1 MCGVFYLRPKFLTMR
16 YRIEIWTIKQL
27 LDMFDQKRLTLNPPY
42 QRNEI
47 WTERLQRDLIST
59 IKKGLPIPNFFLH
72 ERDRNSFDVA
82 DGQQRTRAMLQYRNG
97 EISDNAKIKFQHEA
111 SFLNYKLSVQIIDSS
126 VSQDEIMEFYVKVNR
141 AGLKLNTAELR
152 KADNFDSRILSVLE
166 RLTESLEFK
175 AIDIFTKRQQDR
187 MVDRE
192 YIEELAALLLFG
204 VQDKKE
210 SAIKKLYESEGTLTT
225 EQLKEMEKEFKNI
238 LALVNRMQSQFD
250 FAGSR
255 YSQRNDFYTLFQF
268 IHEVSPQSDNF
279 FRTCFEVL
287 FTIAPDISP
296 SNDECEPFQD
306 YALNCVS
313 QSNSKKAREHRIGFF
328 KDLLL
333 NESSTPNHTQQ
344 AILDYYDLVTG
355 VLLKQNGNY
364 FTIDAQKISPKFLL
378 EAQ

>member
-1 MCGVFYLRPKFLTMR
+1 MR

-27 LDMFDQKRLTLNPPY
+27 LDVFDQKRLTLNPPY

-47 WTERLQRDLIST
+47 WTEKLQRDLIST

-72 ERDRNSFDVA
+72 ERGGNTFDVA

-97 EISDNAKIKFQHEA
+97 EISDNAKIKFNQEA
-111 SFLNYKLSVQIIDSS
+111 NFLEYKLSIQIIDSS
-126 VSQDEIMEFYVKVNR
+126 VSREEIMEFYVKVNR

-152 KADNFDSRILSVLE
+152 KADNFDSRILPVLE
-166 RLTESLEFK
+166 RLTESQEFK
-175 AIDIFTKRQQDR
+175 EIEIFTKRQQDR

-210 SAIKKLYESEGTLTT
+210 AAIKRLYESEDSLTT
-225 EQLKEMEKEFKNI
+225 EQLSEMEEEFKRI

-250 FAGSR
+250 FADSR

-268 IHEVSPQSDNF
+268 IHEVLPQSDDF
-279 FRTCFEVL
+279 FRTCFDVL
-287 FTIAPDISP
+287 FKIAPDISP
-296 SNDECEPFQD
+296 SNDECEPFQE

-313 QSNSKKAREHRIGFF
+313 QSNSKKARENRIGFF
-328 KDLLL
+328 DDLLL
-333 NESSTPNHTQQ
+333 NDTSTPNDTQQ
-344 AILDYYDLVTG
+344 AILDYYGLATG
-355 VLLKQNGNY
+355 VPLKQNGDY